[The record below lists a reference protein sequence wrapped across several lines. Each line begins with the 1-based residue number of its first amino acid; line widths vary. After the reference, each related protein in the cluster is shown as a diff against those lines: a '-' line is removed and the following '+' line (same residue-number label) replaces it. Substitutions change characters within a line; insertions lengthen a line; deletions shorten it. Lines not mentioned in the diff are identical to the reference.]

1 MEFPDHSRQ
10 LLQSLRDQRHQGF
23 LCDCTV
29 LVGPVQFQAH
39 RAVLASFS
47 TYFHMFYKE
56 DAAGKRDVVGL
67 DDEIVTAPAF
77 SLLLEFMYEGRLRF
91 GGAPTE
97 DVLAAASFLH
107 MNDIVKV
114 CKSRLKARAMAEAD
128 STRKEDEALGAGSGA
143 ARLAGAYKGVLPS
156 KLRPHDPP
164 YASGWG
170 PARAGEDEA
179 LPPPPRPPPPPAP
192 RPEGAPRPDPGHQW
206 PPDPADTTQP
216 GMETEAYAAKVENVL
231 ASPCSSTESAPHGLA
246 RSLDAGP
253 PWRGD
258 SDASPLALPLPRL
271 PEACEASAAAEEEDD
286 DRRQEED
293 DGDLITVKVE
303 DDLFSD
309 DGEDLPDEAGACPQ
323 LADVFQPP
331 AGCLALDPRHPQ
343 HHRQAAGHI
352 VISDEDEMPSED
364 EAYPGAGLYCG
375 GLAEGKPY
383 PDLGGGA
390 LALSAKLYFQD
401 LPPPP
406 GSEDDLPTCPACGKT
421 FSCTYSLKRHALVH
435 TRERPHSCR
444 FCLRRYSQS
453 GDLYRHMRKYHNAH
467 VSSSSSSSSS
477 CTAPSAGAGT
487 GAPSSTGRQDTAN
500 GDWKWLDKPPSEQ
513 WK

>member
-1 MEFPDHSRQ
+1 MEFPEHSRL

-56 DAAGKRDVVGL
+56 EAGKRDVVGL
-67 DDEIVTAPAF
+67 DEEIVTAPAF

-91 GGAPTE
+91 SGPPTE

-114 CKSRLKARAMAEAD
+114 CKTRLKARALAEAD
-128 STRKEDEALGAGSGA
+128 STRKEDEALGGPGTSRQTGS
-143 ARLAGAYKGVLPS
+143 YKGVVPA
-156 KLRPHDPP
+156 PVP
-164 YASGWG
+164 YASDRG
-170 PARAGEDEA
+170 AGIE
-179 LPPPPRPPPPPAP
+179 
-192 RPEGAPRPDPGHQW
+192 EGAPQHPDLGQW
-206 PPDPADTTQP
+206 PSDAADTTQP
-216 GMETEAYAAKVENVL
+216 GMETEAKVENVL
-231 ASPCSSTESAPHGLA
+231 ASPCSSTESAFHGA
-246 RSLDAGP
+246 GRSLEGSSA
-253 PWRGD
+253 WQGD
-258 SDASPLALPLPRL
+258 SDASLDRGGGGCSPALAHPHPHPH
-271 PEACEASAAAEEEDD
+271 PED
-286 DRRQEED
+286 QV
-293 DGDLITVKVE
+293 DLITVKVE

-309 DGEDLPDEAGACPQ
+309 EGEELAEEAGSG
-323 LADVFQPP
+323 LGDVYQPP
-331 AGCLALDPRHPQ
+331 GCQALQ
-343 HHRQAAGHI
+343 GGHI
-352 VISDEDEMPSED
+352 VISDEEEMPPEEEGYS
-364 EAYPGAGLYCG
+364 GHGLYCASG
-375 GLAEGKPY
+375 EGKPF
-383 PDLGGGA
+383 PDLSSP
-390 LALSAKLYFQD
+390 LALSTKLYFQD

-467 VSSSSSSSSS
+467 VSSSS
-477 CTAPSAGAGT
+477 ASAST
-487 GAPSSTGRQDTAN
+487 STGGTSRQDSSN
-500 GDWKWLDKPPSEQ
+500 GGWKWLDKPPSEQ

>member
-1 MEFPDHSRQ
+1 MEFPDHSRL

-29 LVGPVQFQAH
+29 LVGAVQFQAH

-56 DAAGKRDVVGL
+56 EPGKRDVVGL

-91 GGAPTE
+91 CGAPTE

-114 CKSRLKARAMAEAD
+114 CKSRLKARALAEAD
-128 STRKEDEALGAGSGA
+128 STRKEDDVLGGPGTSG
-143 ARLAGAYKGVLPS
+143 LTGDYKGVIPAHV
-156 KLRPHDPP
+156 PAPDPP
-164 YASGWG
+164 YASGRVEQG
-170 PARAGEDEA
+170 TPMLQLAPQ
-179 LPPPPRPPPPPAP
+179 LNPPGVNRDL
-192 RPEGAPRPDPGHQW
+192 GQW
-206 PPDPADTTQP
+206 PSDAADTTQP
-216 GMETEAYAAKVENVL
+216 GMETEAYSTKLENVL
-231 ASPCSSTESAPHGLA
+231 ASPSSSTESAVHGAA
-246 RSLDAGP
+246 RSLEGP
-253 PWRGD
+253 APWQGE
-258 SDASPLALPLPRL
+258 SDASADRRGQGGFPQAP
-271 PEACEASAAAEEEDD
+271 EEEG
-286 DRRQEED
+286 EE
-293 DGDLITVKVE
+293 GDLITVKVE

-309 DGEDLPDEAGACPQ
+309 DGEDLAEEPLPGACPR
-323 LADVFQPP
+323 LEDVFQTP
-331 AGCLALDPRHPQ
+331 GCQPLELQ
-343 HHRQAAGHI
+343 QAGHI

-364 EAYPGAGLYCG
+364 DAYPGHGLYGAGLPVP
-375 GLAEGKPY
+375 EGKPY
-383 PDLGGGA
+383 PELTGSNA
-390 LALSAKLYFQD
+390 VALSAKLYFQD

-406 GSEDDLPTCPACGKT
+406 GSEDDLPTCVACGKT

-453 GDLYRHMRKYHNAH
+453 GDLYRHMRKYHNTQ
-467 VSSSSSSSSS
+467 VS
-477 CTAPSAGAGT
+477 
-487 GAPSSTGRQDTAN
+487 PSSNAGNTSGTGRQDCPN
-500 GDWKWLDKPPSEQ
+500 GGWKWLDKPPSEQ

>member
-1 MEFPDHSRQ
+1 MEFPDHGRV

-29 LVGPVQFQAH
+29 LVGAVQFQAH

-56 DAAGKRDVVGL
+56 ETAGKRDVVGL

-114 CKSRLKARAMAEAD
+114 CKNRLKARALAEAD
-128 STRKEDEALGAGSGA
+128 STRKEDES
-143 ARLAGAYKGVLPS
+143 LAGPGTSGLSADYKGALAAQLALP
-156 KLRPHDPP
+156 DPP
-164 YASGWG
+164 YASS
-170 PARAGEDEA
+170 RAEEA
-179 LPPPPRPPPPPAP
+179 LPPVPQLEPAIAD
-192 RPEGAPRPDPGHQW
+192 RDLGQW
-206 PPDPADTTQP
+206 PSDPADTTQP
-216 GMETEAYAAKVENVL
+216 GMETEAYASKLGNVL
-231 ASPCSSTESAPHGLA
+231 ASPSSSTESAMPGGVA
-246 RSLDAGP
+246 PRSLEGGAP
-253 PWRGD
+253 APWHGD
-258 SDASPLALPLPRL
+258 QDASAERGGPGVCPRPL
-271 PEACEASAAAEEEDD
+271 AEEE
-286 DRRQEED
+286 EGE

-303 DDLFSD
+303 DDLFSE
-309 DGEDLPDEAGACPQ
+309 DGEDLPEEEAAACCPR
-323 LADVFQPP
+323 LEDVFPAPGCPP
-331 AGCLALDPRHPQ
+331 LEPPPQ
-343 HHRQAAGHI
+343 AGHI

-364 EAYPGAGLYCG
+364 DGYPPHGLYCA
-375 GLAEGKPY
+375 GLPSSGVEGKPY
-383 PDLGGGA
+383 PDLSGSNA

-406 GSEDDLPTCPACGKT
+406 GSEDDLPTCAACGKT

-467 VSSSSSSSSS
+467 VSSSSS
-477 CTAPSAGAGT
+477 T
-487 GAPSSTGRQDTAN
+487 GATGSSATGRQDSSN
-500 GDWKWLDKPPSEQ
+500 GGWKWLDKPPSEQ